1 VSGGVADVAATSGE
15 VEVEIIDFDNFEQGH
30 TEDPHMLSGPVL
42 RLAQGIEDL
51 KEGEHYEAVEPTPTT
66 IRIEHDQD
74 CSSPIEDDDVIITY
88 RKGSRYTLGNTPV
101 DQEEFESL
109 VARIQSGELIGLP
122 VYAYVHSGVALST
135 GSWAGRLPQG
145 HAEFDSG
152 LSGVVYITKATALE
166 WHGVEVFTEEL
177 RDKFLQS
184 LPGIVEEFGRWING
198 ECYGF
203 IIEDEH
209 GEEIDS
215 CWGFIGHEV
224 ALAEAEALA
233 PNAQVKE

>member
-1 VSGGVADVAATSGE
+1 
-15 VEVEIIDFDNFEQGH
+15 
-30 TEDPHMLSGPVL
+30 L
-42 RLAQGIEDL
+42 
-51 KEGEHYEAVEPTPTT
+51 
-66 IRIEHDQD
+66 
-74 CSSPIEDDDVIITY
+74 
-88 RKGSRYTLGNTPV
+88 
-101 DQEEFESL
+101 
-109 VARIQSGELIGLP
+109 
-122 VYAYVHSGVALST
+122 
-135 GSWAGRLPQG
+135 LPQG

-152 LSGVVYITKATALE
+152 LSGVAYITKATALE

-224 ALAEAEALA
+224 ALAEAKALA